1 MPAVDQSALSLASTF
16 PTISPV
22 ITADELFPFT
32 PPTPHITPPTRST
45 ALKRKA
51 VVIPPRPSVRLDVI
65 LSQPVPTEPAPASA
79 GWAHSADALAPSADE
94 WFLDSSLVEQMDAL
108 IFAIFRRRLEHDA
121 VAQHAQTSYT
131 PSFGRLISPLST
143 VCSIYSGPCESW
155 PRLIERVVAERGL
168 SLFICKVAPDS
179 GPKCFADGSMTWYQ
193 LLSSKAVLR
202 FDITGECCRPTS
214 PTTGRP
220 YTPLLPVCAL
230 LVSFGPAGFL
240 PRRCFKRKEKKFTLA
255 PCVIALSDGKVG
267 TLPLCLARPSPLAP
281 ERGIAPHGA
290 IKDGA
295 PPTTRD
301 SFYHGFP
308 EPKAAWSWNEAEL
321 DALARFY
328 PIKAI
333 ADIAREAATEAGFD
347 SGFTGDRSKRV
358 SADNMVSDESK
369 IELIRGRLREEVAAG
384 RMAGPFERSPFP
396 NKWCSGQAREA
407 PVGLVPKFKY
417 IPDSDEFRMVSHFSH
432 CEPSSVNGLSWNP
445 RIIDCPFQAG
455 YLMVSVMNAGRAAQV
470 FAGDQKKAYRKQLN
484 RKEDLHLYVYR
495 LSPTEFYVELCHPF
509 GHVTSEICF
518 HAITSVIHW
527 ALPHK
532 F

>member
-94 WFLDSSLVEQMDAL
+94 WFLDSSLVEQMDTL

-168 SLFICKVAPDS
+168 GLFICKVAPDS

-202 FDITGECCRPTS
+202 FDI
-214 PTTGRP
+214 
-220 YTPLLPVCAL
+220 
-230 LVSFGPAGFL
+230 
-240 PRRCFKRKEKKFTLA
+240 
-255 PCVIALSDGKVG
+255 
-267 TLPLCLARPSPLAP
+267 
-281 ERGIAPHGA
+281 RGVLQT
-290 IKDGA
+290 D
-295 PPTTRD
+295 
-301 SFYHGFP
+301 
-308 EPKAAWSWNEAEL
+308 
-321 DALARFY
+321 
-328 PIKAI
+328 
-333 ADIAREAATEAGFD
+333 
-347 SGFTGDRSKRV
+347 
-358 SADNMVSDESK
+358 
-369 IELIRGRLREEVAAG
+369 
-384 RMAGPFERSPFP
+384 
-396 NKWCSGQAREA
+396 
-407 PVGLVPKFKY
+407 
-417 IPDSDEFRMVSHFSH
+417 IPDDGPPVHTATASVRVVSLLWPGWF
-432 CEPSSVNGLSWNP
+432 
-445 RIIDCPFQAG
+445 
-455 YLMVSVMNAGRAAQV
+455 
-470 FAGDQKKAYRKQLN
+470 
-484 RKEDLHLYVYR
+484 
-495 LSPTEFYVELCHPF
+495 PTEEMLQAE
-509 GHVTSEICF
+509 GEEI
-518 HAITSVIHW
+518 HLGSVRHRS
-527 ALPHK
+527 
-532 F
+532 